1 MASREDNIAPG
12 RKPVCAAT
20 RRRVGSRGQSAIIS
34 CDAWGARQ
42 PKAPNQV
49 LDARPTFIVIHHT
62 ATPNTSNLEQSHAMG
77 LARSIQLDHMNRGY
91 GDTGQHFTVSR
102 GGWILEGRRGSLA
115 ALLSGTSQVVGAH
128 APGRNTDGIGIEN
141 EGTYIKEKPPFA
153 LQYSLLLLCAFICRQ
168 YGLGS
173 NSIIGHRNINATQ
186 CPGEK
191 FYKDLDNLRTAVA
204 VMI

>member
-1 MASREDNIAPG
+1 MASPT
-12 RKPVCAAT
+12 PT
-20 RRRVGSRGQSAIIS
+20 IIS

-49 LDARPTFIVIHHT
+49 LAARPTFIVIHHT

-141 EGTYIKEKPPFA
+141 EGTYIKENPP
-153 LQYSLLLLCAFICRQ
+153 SPSSIPCCCCARSSA
-168 YGLGS
+168 GS
-173 NSIIGHRNINATQ
+173 TVSAATASSATVTSTPLSV
-186 CPGEK
+186 PGRSST
-191 FYKDLDNLRTAVA
+191 RTWRTSGPRSR
-204 VMI
+204 